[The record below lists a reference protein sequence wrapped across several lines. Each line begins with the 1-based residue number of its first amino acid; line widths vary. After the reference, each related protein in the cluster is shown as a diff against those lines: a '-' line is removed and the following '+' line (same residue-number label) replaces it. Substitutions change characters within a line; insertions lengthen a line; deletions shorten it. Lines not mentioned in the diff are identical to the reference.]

1 MKKGNNEDADRQDFC
16 IDIAASAHKTKD
28 LGDFDKNW

>member
-1 MKKGNNEDADRQDFC
+1 MKKGNNEDSDQLDFC

-28 LGDFDKNW
+28 FGGI